1 MTRIRKDRGSSM
13 VFTLL
18 ILFAVLALGV
28 AGLSG
33 ATSGLTLANNYRT
46 GIQAEQAA
54 ESGLV
59 HAVNA
64 INAKGV
70 LDFTTDIAPQSS
82 WNTTFASSAVSMPG
96 YSSVSYTVS
105 PAASPAATSTKMWI
119 TSVGQAP
126 GESTRTISARLGF
139 TKPFTCGA
147 IDLPTTGVTS
157 NFTGNA
163 FTVDGR
169 DYAMGGTTP
178 VAGSTPTLGIS
189 TRVQTDANGVVS
201 ELNNTQQDNVQGMPV
216 PDLVPSVGPCNGP
229 DVNRVQELVTT
240 MRSQPSPPV
249 VNRAAGMV
257 NGNQTFGTVAA
268 PQITYFNG
276 DTTLKANGNSS
287 GAGIMIVDGGLTLQG
302 SLEFTGL
309 IIVLGTTDITTV
321 TGNATLYGA
330 LWTTDLSLSVGGSAA
345 VRYSTE
351 ALTLAS
357 TIPGVTQQI
366 LPQQV
371 SILAWSQG

>member
-1 MTRIRKDRGSSM
+1 M

-18 ILFAVLALGV
+18 VLFAILALGV
-28 AGLSG
+28 AGLSA
-33 ATSGLTLANNYRT
+33 ATSGLTLANNYKT

-64 INAKGV
+64 INARGV
-70 LDFTTDIAPQSS
+70 LDLTTDIAPPSS
-82 WNTTFASSAVSMPG
+82 WTATFGSSSVSMPG
-96 YSSVSYTVS
+96 SSGVSYTVS
-105 PAASPAATSTKMWI
+105 PAANPAPTVIAMWL

-126 GESTRTISARLGF
+126 GESTRTISARVGF

-163 FTVDGR
+163 FSVDGR
-169 DYAMGGTTP
+169 DYAIGGTTP
-178 VAGSTPTLGIS
+178 IVGSTPTLGIS
-189 TRVQTDANGVVS
+189 TRVQTDADGVVS
-201 ELNNTQQDNVQGMPV
+201 QLNSVQQNNVRGMPV
-216 PDLVPSVGPCNGP
+216 PNLVPSVGPCNGP
-229 DVNRVQELVTT
+229 DVGRIQQLVTNAIG
-240 MRSQPSPPV
+240 QPSPPV
-249 VNRAAGMV
+249 VTRAAGHV
-257 NGNQTFGTVAA
+257 NGNQTFGTVSY

-276 DTTLKANGNSS
+276 DTTLMANGNSS
-287 GAGIMIVDGGLTLQG
+287 GAGIMIVNGSLTLNG

-309 IIVLGTTDITTV
+309 IVVLGTTDITNV

-345 VRYSTE
+345 VRYSTQ
-351 ALTLAS
+351 ALELAS
-357 TIPGVTQQI
+357 TIPGITQQI
-366 LPQQV
+366 LPQKV
-371 SILAWSQG
+371 SVLAWIQG